1 MKPVFI
7 EIYNEIIAYLQQNL
21 PEKFCYHNINHT
33 LYVLEKAT
41 HIAIK
46 EKISPNKLFLLQVAA
61 LYHDSGF
68 VIDPSNH
75 EHESCN
81 LARKNLPK
89 HHLNIKEI
97 DEICEIIMV
106 TKLPQSPKNTVEAV
120 LADADLYY
128 LSTKESP
135 NLSIK
140 LYQEWQLNQHDLT
153 PKQWVEI
160 SDTFIKNHQ
169 FHTNYCKKYRTH
181 LKLKYNFKS

>member
-1 MKPVFI
+1 MKPVFT
-7 EIYNEIIAYLQQNL
+7 EIYNEIISYLQQNL
-21 PEKFCYHNINHT
+21 SDKYCYHNINHT

-46 EKISPNKLFLLQVAA
+46 EKISSDKLFLLQVAA

-89 HHLNIKEI
+89 HHFNTKEI
-97 DEICEIIMV
+97 YEICVIIMV

-135 NLSIK
+135 ELSMK
-140 LYQEWQLNQHDLT
+140 LYQEWQINQHDLT

-160 SDTFIKNHQ
+160 SDSFIKNHQ
-169 FHTNYCKKYRTH
+169 FHTNYCKKYRTR
-181 LKLKYNFKS
+181 LKLKYNFK